1 MDDDL
6 FEDRLAQSR
15 PATATRR
22 PDLDVALRAMV
33 EDAEATSR
41 AIRPRRRATAGITAA
56 AVMALVVGGGG
67 VAVASGLVAWPVGY
81 EDPDGA
87 YSFTLP
93 SGRACEVR
101 LVIGGSEGGEDPSAE
116 MDRSTDAETQHALQE
131 EVAQWLRDGA
141 LDRDLDLPTA
151 EAEVAAIYDDQAAA
165 GMTVLIGTEGWLED
179 AASAPGRPDAD
190 DARAFAVDRAVR
202 TAMTEHLE
210 DRGFPETSWTFSSD
224 GGVKC
229 AGE

>member
-22 PDLDVALRAMV
+22 PDLDVALRAMA
-33 EDAEATSR
+33 EDAEVTAR
-41 AIRPRRRATAGITAA
+41 PLRPRRRVTAGVTAA
-56 AVMALVVGGGG
+56 AALALVIGGGG
-67 VAVASGLVAWPVGY
+67 VAVASGLVSWPVGY

-101 LVIGGSEGGEDPSAE
+101 LIIGEAEGRDDPSAE
-116 MDRSTDAETQHALQE
+116 VDRSTDTDTQHALQE

-151 EAEVAAIYDDQAAA
+151 EAEVAAIYDEQAAV
-165 GMTVLIGTEGWLED
+165 GMTILIGADGWLED
-179 AASAPGRPDAD
+179 AASVPGRPDAD

-202 TAMTEHLE
+202 AAMTEHLK